1 MIELEHDAERRP
13 GSATGDSSTNNA
25 QTESSEDYFAADC
38 ASAQNDKPDVS
49 LRSIFFDKHIDGKP
63 QTDSPQ
69 VSALGVLI
77 VMGGILVPALTISTT
92 LTANAYSVCGVL
104 WRHWFETLIQFG
116 LLVSVPAGIAF
127 AWSKIKN
134 NDMRRVRLIGY
145 VIGLS
150 LGSALLT
157 AVIMTASVVMKFPT
171 MDHQGIDHIPEMSYL
186 ACVSWLAVLAASCVA
201 LQFRRHWPTK
211 GAKRS
216 SSVYVLIGAA
226 LSLLALV
233 GSEARSAC
241 IRIAEKL
248 VVAGTSEQ
256 QQNGLNFLRQI
267 DCERDIKLDCSTA
280 RAFDLSGMFLR
291 LDNEQNKKLYF
302 LSTGQPYRFDL
313 LDKAEFSALPDEM
326 LGRNVIGDKVANLSM
341 HRSLISGMLHPES
354 LTSTIDWT
362 FVFKNDGAEAR
373 EARAEIG
380 LPKDAVI
387 SEMVL
392 WINGVPKR
400 ATIASAERAKDAYQ
414 WVVGG
419 RRDPA
424 LVTDL
429 GKGRVLVQCYP
440 VAPHAEVRIKIS
452 MKSSMKLDKA
462 GEAVASL
469 PTLLKSNFEVEGD
482 HRVHLRSDRKLM
494 LDLDNVRHVV
504 ANNGLHQVSGTLASA
519 KRSRDSIDVR
529 VHRDAKITPV
539 AIKDPLDSRGYIVQQ
554 YVPTTSNKP
563 DHLVVVV
570 DGSSAIAAHK
580 DEIVRQLSKIP
591 HTIPTSLIVASEQY
605 KDGMQFHEIDDAI
618 KAMKQVN
625 FKGGQENLGAV
636 IKGAE
641 LAGETE
647 GGAVLWIHGPQ
658 PALDK
663 ELYIIAPY
671 LVKPKFYELSIE
683 DSVTDVNEFFKNH
696 QEIGPFTAVA
706 RNSSFEK
713 DLGRFLRKWQADGV
727 DYTLRYARTF
737 DKPAALESSIYV
749 QDEISRLYV
758 AQRVRELVNKGNR
771 WDAANLAVSY
781 QVVTPVTS
789 AVVLENSS
797 DYARFG
803 LHEAAAT
810 DGSDSI
816 LAKTAPKDG
825 FRSSRINTVSSDSSD
840 RTVAT
845 AGGAQSLYGG
855 DMMKGSNASAPSLV
869 GATMGGQLVSAYA
882 GDGTT
887 LQGAT
892 NGTIA
897 TQGADAT
904 TIMGLNTA
912 GTVRVNNLANLEALL
927 NILANCLQVSGIG
940 FGLVMLTLAFIKTD
954 SMMPSL
960 AVRLSRSSRVI
971 LGLSLLAL
979 GLATPG
985 FLNYMVSSA
994 RDANLFS

>member
-1 MIELEHDAERRP
+1 MIELENEAGGRSNRNLSGEQ
-13 GSATGDSSTNNA
+13 SSRG
-25 QTESSEDYFAADC
+25 QSDRE
-38 ASAQNDKPDVS
+38 DVS
-49 LRSIFFDKHIDGKP
+49 GLRSIFFDRSIEEKP
-63 QTDSPQ
+63 PSEWVPLT
-69 VSALGVLI
+69 AIGMLVL
-77 VMGGILVPALTISTT
+77 MGGILLPTFAITSA
-92 LTANAYSVCGVL
+92 LTANVYSACGVL
-104 WRHWFETLIQFG
+104 WRHWFETLVQFG
-116 LLVSVPAGIAF
+116 LLVSIPAGIGF
-127 AWSKIKN
+127 AWTKINK
-134 NDMRRVRLIGY
+134 NDMRRARLIGH

-150 LGSALLT
+150 LGSSLLAALVT
-157 AVIMTASVVMKFPT
+157 SAAVYLKYPAV
-171 MDHQGIDHIPEMSYL
+171 DHLGVEHVTEMGWL
-186 ACVSWLAVLAASCVA
+186 ALIAWLAVLAAVCVA
-201 LQFRRHWPTK
+201 AKFRSHWPTK

-216 SSVYVLIGAA
+216 STVYIIIGAG
-226 LSLLALV
+226 LSVLALAA
-233 GSEARSAC
+233 SEARSAC

-248 VVAGTSEQ
+248 VVSGSAEQ
-256 QQNGLNFLRQI
+256 QQSGLNFLRQAN
-267 DCERDIKLDCSTA
+267 CERDLKLDCSTP

-313 LDKAEFSALPDEM
+313 LDKADFASLPDDM
-326 LGRNVIGDKVANLSM
+326 LGRNVVGDKVANLSM
-341 HRSLISGMLHPES
+341 HRSLISGTLHPDS

-400 ATIASAERAKDAYQ
+400 ATIASSEQAREAYQ

-440 VAPHAEVRIKIS
+440 IAPHSEIRIKVS

-494 LDLDNVRHVV
+494 LDLDNVRHVI

-519 KRSRDSIDVR
+519 KRSRDLIDVR
-529 VHRDAKITPV
+529 VHRNANIMPV
-539 AIKDPLDSRGYIVQQ
+539 AIKDPLDWRSFIVQQ
-554 YVPTTSNKP
+554 YVPTASNKP

-570 DGSSAIAAHK
+570 DGSAAVEKHR
-580 DEIVRQLSKIP
+580 DEIARQLAKIP
-591 HTIPTSLIVASEQY
+591 SSIPTSLIVASEQF
-605 KDGMQFHEIDDAI
+605 KEGMQFADIDDAI
-618 KAMKQVN
+618 KAMKNVD

-636 IKGAE
+636 IEAAE

-671 LVKPKFYELSIE
+671 LVKPNFYELSIE

-696 QEIGPFTAVA
+696 QEIGPFTPVA

-713 DLGRFLRKWQADGV
+713 DLGRFLSKWQADGV
-727 DYTLRYARTF
+727 DYTLRYARTYE
-737 DKPAALESSIYV
+737 KPAVIDPSVYV

-758 AQRVRELVNKGNR
+758 AQRVRELVNKGKR

-797 DYARFG
+797 DYARYG
-803 LHEAAAT
+803 LQEASAT
-810 DGSDSI
+810 DGSDSV
-816 LAKTAPKDG
+816 LAKNAATGQIERSNGFSETKMRTKSSISTGTARGAQNVWIEPRSATASSDQT
-825 FRSSRINTVSSDSSD
+825 SSRVLPDLS
-840 RTVAT
+840 
-845 AGGAQSLYGG
+845 
-855 DMMKGSNASAPSLV
+855 
-869 GATMGGQLVSAYA
+869 GATSHA
-882 GDGTT
+882 GV

-892 NGTIA
+892 NGTIDPH
-897 TQGADAT
+897 GGDADSIA
-904 TIMGLNTA
+904 GLNTP

-927 NILANCLQVSGIG
+927 NILANSIQIGGIG
-940 FGLVMLTLAFIKTD
+940 FGFLIVALAFVKTEFLV
-954 SMMPSL
+954 PWL
-960 AVRLSRSSRVI
+960 PVHLSRSSRI
-971 LGLSLLAL
+971 IFGLFLITV
-979 GLATPG
+979 GIATPG
-985 FLNYMVSSA
+985 FLNYMIASA

>member
-1 MIELEHDAERRP
+1 M
-13 GSATGDSSTNNA
+13 
-25 QTESSEDYFAADC
+25 
-38 ASAQNDKPDVS
+38 
-49 LRSIFFDKHIDGKP
+49 
-63 QTDSPQ
+63 
-69 VSALGVLI
+69 
-77 VMGGILVPALTISTT
+77 
-92 LTANAYSVCGVL
+92 
-104 WRHWFETLIQFG
+104 
-116 LLVSVPAGIAF
+116 
-127 AWSKIKN
+127 
-134 NDMRRVRLIGY
+134 
-145 VIGLS
+145 
-150 LGSALLT
+150 
-157 AVIMTASVVMKFPT
+157 
-171 MDHQGIDHIPEMSYL
+171 
-186 ACVSWLAVLAASCVA
+186 
-201 LQFRRHWPTK
+201 
-211 GAKRS
+211 
-216 SSVYVLIGAA
+216 
-226 LSLLALV
+226 
-233 GSEARSAC
+233 
-241 IRIAEKL
+241 
-248 VVAGTSEQ
+248 
-256 QQNGLNFLRQI
+256 
-267 DCERDIKLDCSTA
+267 
-280 RAFDLSGMFLR
+280 
-291 LDNEQNKKLYF
+291 YF

-313 LDKAEFSALPDEM
+313 LDKADFAALPDEM

-362 FVFKNDGAEAR
+362 FVFKNDGVEAR
-373 EARAEIG
+373 EARAELG

-400 ATIASAERAKDAYQ
+400 ATIASAERANDAYK

-440 VAPHAEVRIKIS
+440 IAPHSEVRIKVS

-469 PTLLKSNFEVEGD
+469 PSLLKSNFEVEGY

-519 KRSRDSIDVR
+519 SRSRDSIDVR
-529 VHRDAKITPV
+529 VPRDAQIKPV
-539 AIKDPLDSRGYIVQQ
+539 TIKDPLDSRSYIVQQ
-554 YVPTTSNKP
+554 YIPTASKKP

-570 DGSSAIAAHK
+570 DGSSALQGHR
-580 DEIVRQLSKIP
+580 DEIARQLAKIP
-591 HTIPTSLIVASEQY
+591 NSIPTSLIVASEQY
-605 KDGMQFHEIDDAI
+605 KEEMQFAEIDDAI
-618 KAMKQVN
+618 KAMKQIS

-636 IKGAE
+636 IKASE

-671 LVKPKFYELSIE
+671 LVKPNFYELSIE

-696 QEIGPFTAVA
+696 QEIGPFTPVA

-713 DLGRFLRKWQADGV
+713 DLGRFLSKWQADGV
-727 DYTLRYARTF
+727 DYTLKYARTYE
-737 DKPAALESSIYV
+737 KPDAIDTSLYV

-758 AQRVRELVNKGNR
+758 AQRVRELVNKGSR
-771 WDAANLAVSY
+771 RDAANLAVSY

-797 DYARFG
+797 DYSRFG
-803 LHEAAAT
+803 LQEAAAT

-816 LAKTAPKDG
+816 LATNANQSRFNADRVRQEAAAPTATSTVIVSDG
-825 FRSSRINTVSSDSSD
+825 SRTTRGARAVRINPAVSS
-840 RTVAT
+840 A
-845 AGGAQSLYGG
+845 AGGSPSFSDAFSTERFGG
-855 DMMKGSNASAPSLV
+855 DPMV
-869 GATMGGQLVSAYA
+869 
-882 GDGTT
+882 

-897 TQGADAT
+897 PQGYDAT
-904 TIMGLNTA
+904 TIAGVNTA

-927 NILANCLQVSGIG
+927 NILANCTQVGGIG
-940 FGLVMLTLAFIKTD
+940 FGCLTIALAFIKTD
-954 SMMPSL
+954 SMIPSL
-960 AVRLSRSSRVI
+960 AGGMSRSSRLI
-971 LGLSLLAL
+971 LGVLLLAV
-979 GLATPG
+979 GVATPG
-985 FLNYMVSSA
+985 FLNFMVASA